1 MGRRIIAIFAAA
13 LIALVGVAS
22 VLLYAR
28 GADARAVEAQT
39 PVVVYVAKEKV
50 AAGTVLKD
58 AVRDGLVERTKVAA
72 AGRPAGALT
81 SITDSNSS
89 LLAMTDIQPGEYLQS
104 ARFGTTPTGT
114 KAIEVPAGMVAIS
127 VQLTDPARVGT
138 FVTPGSHIAIYDSFK
153 IKSMGTDERSK
164 AINNADVRATN
175 LLLGDVLVIAL
186 VESAL
191 TPGAGA
197 EQTDDDAK
205 KKSSTA
211 AASDTPQFLVTVA
224 VSPTDAVR
232 LVHGIQNLDL
242 YAGLLGSDLTKA
254 KLEQGGIVSDLN
266 MYDLSGALK

>member
-13 LIALVGVAS
+13 VIALVGVAS

-50 AAGTVLKD
+50 TAGTVLKD

-153 IKSMGTDERSK
+153 IKSMGTDEKSK

-175 LLLGDVLVIAL
+175 LLLGDVLVIAMG
-186 VESAL
+186 ESAL

-205 KKSSTA
+205 KSSTA
-211 AASDTPQFLVTVA
+211 SASNAPQFLVTVA
-224 VSPTDAVR
+224 VSPADAVR

-266 MYDLSGALK
+266 MSDLSGALK

>member
-13 LIALVGVAS
+13 VIALVGVVS

-28 GADARAVEAQT
+28 SADARAVAAQT

-50 AAGTVLKD
+50 AAGTILKD

-114 KAIEVPAGMVAIS
+114 KAIEVPAGMVALS

-153 IKSMGTDERSK
+153 IKSLGTDEKSK
-164 AINNADVRATN
+164 AINNADVRGTN
-175 LLLGDVLVIAL
+175 LLLGDVLVIAMGQ
-186 VESAL
+186 SAL
-191 TPGAGA
+191 TPGAA
-197 EQTDDDAK
+197 ATQVDDDAK
-205 KKSSTA
+205 KSTA
-211 AASDTPQFLVTVA
+211 AAPTNDLPQFLVTVA
-224 VSPTDAVR
+224 VSPADAVR
-232 LVHGIQNLDL
+232 LVHGIQNHEL
-242 YAGLLGSDLTKA
+242 YAGLLGSDLTKQ
-254 KLEQGGIVSDLN
+254 KLEQAGVVSDLN
-266 MYDLSGALK
+266 MTDLSGALK